1 MTCKPNTQNLPSA
14 EEILKAARSVAEN
27 TIGEPKTV
35 TTKDII
41 RELPQ
46 TRPFHS
52 PTLSQYISQVLRDN
66 GYRPLSNKTT
76 RYRRY
81 LVPLLTS
88 P

>member
-1 MTCKPNTQNLPSA
+1 MTPQTNTQNLPSS
-14 EEILKAARSVAEN
+14 EEILKAARRVAEN

-35 TTKDII
+35 TTRDII
-41 RELPQ
+41 RELHI
-46 TRPFHS
+46 RRSYRS
-52 PTLSQYISQVLRDN
+52 PILSQHISQVIREN
-66 GYRPLSNKTT
+66 GYTPLSIKTT